1 MKELGSNPQTVF
13 SFEDFMEHWSKY
25 RKYGLLWSLWVLK
38 FALADTEELSDSADE
53 RLQQIVNNCQKGGDY
68 FNRARIIVE
77 HFVNNNF
84 I

>member
-13 SFEDFMEHWSKY
+13 TFKDFMEQWKKY

-38 FALADTEELSDSADE
+38 FALADTEKLSDSPDE
-53 RLQQIVNNCQKGGDY
+53 RLQQIVNNCQKGGEY
-68 FNRARIIVE
+68 SNRAKNIVE
-77 HFVNNNF
+77 HFVNNDF